1 VPGPARSQRGR
12 KAERTGR
19 RAETLCAWVLRC
31 KGYRILAQRYRTPV
45 GELDIVARRG
55 RTLVFV
61 EIKARTSVA
70 AAAEALRPKQRA
82 RLTRAA
88 EHFLSQRPNLA
99 PGATNIAI
107 RFDAMLIGR
116 APWPHHV
123 KDAWRKDF

>member
-1 VPGPARSQRGR
+1 MPSPARSQRGR

-61 EIKARTSVA
+61 EIKARASVA
-70 AAAEALRPKQRA
+70 AAAEALRPKQQA

-107 RFDAMLIGR
+107 RFDAMLVGR
-116 APWPHHV
+116 ASWPHHV